1 MIDNLANAGYNP
13 TKFNN
18 VIRGNYMSGTGK
30 VLGATTSSVA
40 AGAAVLPNTGGNV
53 MVTLAIAIAAGLLT
67 WGALYA
73 YANR

>member
-1 MIDNLANAGYNP
+1 
-13 TKFNN
+13 
-18 VIRGNYMSGTGK
+18 MSGTGR

-40 AGAAVLPNTGGNV
+40 AGAVVLPNTGGNAI
-53 MVTLAIAIAAGLLT
+53 VTLAIAVAAGLMT